1 MDYIEK
7 TIIDFLKDQGVKSGI
22 NSKISE
28 NMDSI
33 EYVKFLIMLENK
45 YDIEFDLDVF
55 DENVTFFKVLQYVKE
70 LRNA

>member
-7 TIIDFLKDQGVKSGI
+7 TMIDYLKEQGIESGMH
-22 NSKISE
+22 SKISE

-55 DENVTFFKVLQYVKE
+55 DENVTFFNVLHYIKE
-70 LRNA
+70 LQNV